1 VNPAPALDPLAPEP
15 ARDRR
20 TPAAL
25 VLFGA
30 TGDLARRKIVPALYR
45 LALGGHLPAES
56 QFVGVSRSA
65 GSDDGLRQ
73 LWRAALEE
81 HLPAGVLDE
90 AVWSEFASR
99 IHAVPGSVDDE
110 QAYRALSVRLEAIDR
125 RCGTG
130 GNRLV
135 YLATPSSV
143 FPTILRRLCES
154 GVVHR
159 QTEANEVAHRDGGTP
174 SWHRLIVEKPFGRDR
189 TSARDLNDLALS
201 MLDERQVYRIDHYLG
216 KETVQNILVFRFGN
230 AIFEPLWNRNHIDH
244 VQITVAESLGVE
256 GRGEFYEET
265 GVIRDIVQNHLL
277 QMLALCAMEPPAS
290 MRSDEIRNMK
300 AQVLASLRPINER
313 DAEHLVVPGQYVGYH
328 DEDGVEPGSATAT
341 YAALVAHIDNWRW
354 QGVPFYLRSGKA
366 LSRRSTEI
374 SFHFRRVPYSLFG
387 EDRVCHMMEPNVLT
401 LRIQPEESISMRIAT
416 KVPEQG
422 LEVGSVQM
430 DFDYAESF
438 DVRAPDAYERL
449 ILDAWRGDP
458 TLFARR
464 DEVELSWRWCD
475 PIIRSLEEGRPRRR
489 PAMYAL
495 GSEGPRE
502 ADELLLRNGHRWAP
516 LSR

>member
-1 VNPAPALDPLAPEP
+1 VNPAPPHEP
-15 ARDRR
+15 RS
-20 TPAAL
+20 PAAL

-30 TGDLARRKIVPALYR
+30 TGDLARRKIVPALFR
-45 LALGGHLPAES
+45 LTAGGHLPAGS
-56 QFVGVSRSA
+56 QFVGLSRSA
-65 GSDDGLRQ
+65 GSDDGLRS

-81 HLPAGVLDE
+81 HLRPGEFDE
-90 AVWSEFASR
+90 AVWQDFAAR

-110 QAYRALSVRLEAIDR
+110 QAYRALSVRLESIDR

-143 FPTILRRLCES
+143 FPTILRHLCDA
-154 GVVHR
+154 GVVR
-159 QTEANEVAHRDGGTP
+159 RASEATEEAHRGGAEP
-174 SWHRLIVEKPFGRDR
+174 AWKRVIVEKPFGRDR
-189 TSARDLNDLALS
+189 ASARELNELALS
-201 MLDERQVYRIDHYLG
+201 MLDERQIYRIDHYLG

-256 GRGEFYEET
+256 GRGDFYEET
-265 GVIRDIVQNHLL
+265 GVLRDIVQNHLL

-300 AQVLASLRPINER
+300 AQVLASLRPI
-313 DAEHLVVPGQYVGYH
+313 AEFEAENLTVPGQYVGYH
-328 DEDGVEPGSATAT
+328 DERGVKPGSKTAT

-366 LSRRSTEI
+366 LARRSTEI

-387 EDRVCHMMEPNVLT
+387 EDRVCQMMEPNVLT

-416 KVPEQG
+416 KVPDQG
-422 LEVGSVQM
+422 LEIGTVQM
-430 DFDYAESF
+430 DFDYSESF

-475 PIIRSLEEGRPRRR
+475 PILRAFEDPERAGRL
-489 PAMYAL
+489 ATYAA
-495 GSEGPRE
+495 GSEGPIE
-502 ADELLLRNGHRWAP
+502 AEDLLLRNGHRWVP